1 MSNWIGNVELG
12 VIIDKK
18 NVTNELLGIF
28 KNCQSEADKHNI
40 TYKIAGDKSSIET
53 MLKQIQGL
61 TPELLT
67 KMTLNFDKSDFDK
80 EMNIL
85 RSMSGKTAAQI
96 GEEFKSSIQG
106 SLKGFSIS
114 EFLGGKK
121 INKDNLLNVKD
132 IAKLKEPLQ
141 NLMNQ
146 TGSFDLSKV
155 TSVKEINDQVI
166 ALNKMQ
172 MILESLHKY
181 SDQKAIKIDGNTLNI
196 AETLQQNSSQIESI
210 MGNVGDVIKT
220 NASQWATTLETTFNS
235 EFNGI
240 INLLNNLQEVI
251 SGVLGG
257 GTGSG
262 GSGGGTSREFENLK
276 TQIEQTTKEIETLE
290 AKLLELQK
298 TKSSTA
304 TSSASIESLRNQII
318 KAYPSANEDYIWDG
332 KGKNIT
338 NFKDLVNQF
347 MQLGGQIK
355 DLTLGS
361 RQLAEKLK
369 ITQIVPPNVTQE
381 IENTTKA
388 LEEARRKKEE
398 LLGQQQA
405 LSSSSGV
412 TTGVGTGTSSTG
424 QSSTSDQGVVTSA
437 TVSPK
442 ISPSFKEDL
451 QSQVDSL
458 GAVSATVT
466 GKVSD
471 SFLSDVQTS
480 ADTIGSVKVG
490 VDFRQKEGGE
500 SQNIP
505 VNVSATPQLSETF
518 RDELQQLIDST
529 GKYSVSIGANEG
541 KQSDPLL
548 IKAAVENGEGF
559 RSELKQII
567 EGENGL
573 SVKVNPIIDKD
584 YKLEINSAVLKD
596 VKVEGTISGGN
607 LKPDSVD
614 TSTSGS
620 STSSEQEKVQ
630 EGLTKTKEKQKEVGK
645 AAQESANVQKRSLL
659 EVVKEIQKVEAEQE
673 KLMQLNDS
681 LSSSNGISQFVAQ
694 KKAQAQEYANI
705 QELIAKIQSK
715 MSESTS
721 KSASTEDITKH
732 FAGIVAYVERLR
744 ELLGSAFSYDVLG
757 QNGEE
762 AFNRMKTTVD
772 QASNGMGNINQ
783 EIRNFNQQLITLR
796 SEQSSLEQT
805 ATSAEKLELKL
816 YSLVQNLEALKA
828 QGKNGDL
835 ININSKSFK
844 DFFDLWMQYKN
855 SGGTRGIS
863 DFTNEAKVINS
874 VEKAYNGL
882 IVKEKELAAER
893 SAKADRLKTTFSV
906 FNTDIDMNQFNSIF
920 EQIKS
925 GALTAEQA
933 TARLEAAIKA
943 LRAEAS
949 KPVEN
954 TNPTGTAG
962 TQAQVQAQTKTEK
975 SVKLDTKAEMDV
987 VPKVEDPASFAS
999 QVTQQIAGHSAVIDV
1014 KPNIVWEN
1022 AKINNIS
1029 NAGINNAV
1037 NTEIDQNSE
1046 YYNRMIGF
1054 MKEYIE
1060 LQKIIEKGN
1069 KYIKQGVYI
1078 NGSDLRDSRPTQVS
1092 IKRQLNEYLTRKD
1105 NGYSEKS
1112 IMNSKETLASYVHA
1126 FNNADKAQQIFG
1138 RNNKALF
1145 TEIQT
1150 MIENSKA
1157 SLDAFQTSQAKY
1169 SGMLHNASKIS
1180 EKANLTFGQR
1190 GTFESI
1196 LQTGD
1201 IEQSVQFLQE
1211 HLGLK
1216 IPAAAQ
1222 QAKTAID
1229 GIGEQAQQEG
1239 QEIKGV
1245 NIQVPLEANIESLNA
1260 SIQSQKDKIL
1270 PVDVKLNATS
1280 ITTSTGGTNASTDVG
1295 TTGMAN
1301 EAQQA
1306 EALRGKI
1313 EQITVA
1319 VDNKTNA
1326 FRQEEQVVVGTVQR
1340 EITSLE
1346 ALDGQLLIIL
1356 DTLQKIAKNP
1366 INIKGGSE
1374 NVNTQFLDDLKNSL
1388 NGLDPELLKNLGET
1402 LKSFNIK
1409 ESVATNIQ
1417 KLANAILNLKSN
1429 LNNVSP
1435 SSNEFL
1441 NSIKELV
1448 SQGESLKNLA
1458 TVLNATKAQ
1467 IQQAKA
1473 AMADAS
1479 ATKAPSD
1486 TSTSNEMKEAKSNVD
1501 LVTKAY
1507 NNLISTEQE
1516 YQRLKAKVDIG
1527 TATKREAENFNS
1539 LTVQR
1544 EKDNAVIREATNLTK
1559 EQLELQKQYQKE
1571 VANGVGTYNNTLDRT
1586 RVLDVNTAYDEA
1598 TRINT
1603 ALNNTKQLMNQAFN
1617 PNIAGFQSVF
1627 DRAQAEVDELN
1638 QKLMQG
1644 NISNIQTGY
1653 TDKINGI
1660 VSSLNKVVAVAEP
1673 GDINAANQAM
1683 LQYASTLNN
1692 GNVKIGNFTNSN
1704 KTLTASFETQK
1715 GVMQQVALTFNET
1728 TGAITMM
1735 NKGTKQMQSTWSSF
1749 VGGLKARFQ
1758 SLLQYLSIFV
1768 SYYRIIAIIRQG
1780 ITYIKE
1786 LDTALTEMRK
1796 VSDETVSSLK
1806 EYQDASFDVAKSV
1819 GTTAKQI
1826 QDSTADWMRLGESME
1841 EAAESARV
1849 ANILMNVSE
1858 FESID
1863 DATESLV
1870 SMSAAYD
1877 ELTKTDI
1884 IDKLNEVGNNYSIAT
1899 DGLAVALQ
1907 KSASALTTA
1916 GNDMDEAVALLTAGN
1931 AVVQDADV
1939 VGTGMQTIALRLVGT
1954 KEAKDQLEELGEDT
1968 DDVITTTSKL
1978 RDTILSATAVASN
1991 EYKGFDIL
1999 DENGNYK
2006 STYEIM
2012 LGLSDIYKEIVET
2025 DKKFGNNNLNLLLE
2039 TIAGKRRANIAASIL
2054 QNEDLLTSVYDS
2066 SANDS
2071 EGSAQQELDKY
2082 LDSIEGKIQLFNNEV
2097 QEFWYGLIDS
2107 ETVKGF
2113 ISAGTS
2119 IIDIIGKMTSEFGLL
2134 GTAVTAFATAFS
2146 VHAALK
2152 GGGRVKK
2159 FTLIAKYATESFSR
2173 EVCEIKVNVHWY
2185 ANI

>member
-85 RSMSGKTAAQI
+85 RSMYGKTAAQI

-141 NLMNQ
+141 SLMNQ

-257 GTGSG
+257 TGSG

-318 KAYPSANEDYIWDG
+318 KAYPSANEEYIWDG

-355 DLTLGS
+355 DLTMGS

-405 LSSSSGV
+405 LSSSSGTGV

-458 GAVSATVT
+458 GAVSASVT
-466 GKVSD
+466 GRLSEN
-471 SFLSDVQTS
+471 FLGDVQAS
-480 ADTIGSVKVG
+480 ADTIGAVKVG

-620 STSSEQEKVQ
+620 SASSEQEKVQ
-630 EGLTKTKEKQKEVGK
+630 EGLTKTKEKQEEVGK

-694 KKAQAQEYANI
+694 KKAQAQEYANV

-715 MSESTS
+715 MSEGTS

-744 ELLGSAFSYDVLG
+744 ELMGSAFSYDVLG

-882 IVKEKELAAER
+882 IVKEKELQAER
-893 SAKADRLKTTFSV
+893 KNAADVLKTKYSV
-906 FNTDIDMNQFNSIF
+906 FNMDIDMNQFNSIF

-962 TQAQVQAQTKTEK
+962 TQTQVQAQTKTEK
-975 SVKLDTKAEMDV
+975 SVKLDTKAEIGV
-987 VPKVEDPASFAS
+987 IPKVEDPASFAS
-999 QVTQQIAGHSAVIDV
+999 IVTEQLKGQSAVVDV

-1029 NAGINNAV
+1029 NAGVNNAV
-1037 NTEIDQNSE
+1037 NNEINQNSE

-1069 KYIKQGVYI
+1069 KYIVQGSYV
-1078 NGSDLRDSRPTQVS
+1078 NPNDLRQSLATQTSVK
-1092 IKRQLNEYLTRKD
+1092 KRLNEYLTYKNEGVVSDKIVNR
-1105 NGYSEKS
+1105 
-1112 IMNSKETLASYVHA
+1112 SKETLASYVHA

-1150 MIENSKA
+1150 MIENSRA

-1190 GTFESI
+1190 GSFESI

-1222 QAKTAID
+1222 QAKVAID

-1295 TTGMAN
+1295 TTGMTN

-1374 NVNTQFLDDLKNSL
+1374 NVNTQFIDDLKNSL

-1448 SQGESLKNLA
+1448 SQGEALKNLA

-1978 RDTILSATAVASN
+1978 RDTILSATKVSSN
-1991 EYKGFDIL
+1991 QFKGFDIF

-2012 LGLSDIYKEIVET
+2012 LGLSDIYEEIVET
-2025 DKKFGNNNLNLLLE
+2025 DKEFGNNNLNLLLE

-2082 LDSIEGKIQLFNNEV
+2082 LDSIEGKMQVFNNEV
-2097 QEFWYGLIDS
+2097 QEFWYKFIDS
-2107 ETVKGF
+2107 ETVKSF
-2113 ISAGTS
+2113 IDAGTS
-2119 IIDIIGKMTSEFGLL
+2119 ILDVIGKITDKLGIL
-2134 GTAVTAFATAFS
+2134 GTAVAAFS
-2146 VHAALK
+2146 TAYGIHAANTAS
-2152 GGGRVKK
+2152 GGRVKK
-2159 FTLIAKYATESFSR
+2159 FAFIA
-2173 EVCEIKVNVHWY
+2173 
-2185 ANI
+2185 